1 MNQIQT
7 NSVFNPYA
15 AEVKAAVQRLAQK
28 VQDKPDLEILSDEGK
43 QMLQMLMSK
52 MWLIIYIYSTSFI
65 QSLK

>member
-7 NSVFNPYA
+7 NAVFTPYA
-15 AEVKAAVQRLAQK
+15 TEVKAAVQRLAQK

-52 MWLIIYIYSTSFI
+52 M
-65 QSLK
+65 